1 MEKKQIIL
9 PSKRFFGST
18 DEDLNLKISLDETK
32 NLLRE
37 GERTTILDTS
47 VLFTKERNESTYYK
61 VHGKLKMVF
70 RNLYSGSTGYQP
82 LKKNLY
88 LINDDAINFDGYIPY
103 NEFAFLRN
111 DVKREINS
119 PVTTSVLSA
128 FTQNI
133 IVYGEN
139 EHVEIT
145 QSTAPYHNWNICL
158 SYVYSGDTT
167 YPMKYTLTGN
177 TVYSFTAQDGIPF
190 RVTETKKTYIFT
202 SPVYHGINEG
212 EYIVISGGTL
222 NNSVPLSGRTF
233 SVISVGDGLFNS
245 ENYTLEINKSEIPVG
260 QTLSTV
266 ILGKRCINKN
276 KLNETIS
283 EYYVH
288 KHKVLTMG
296 DAFILDNIGFES
308 SIWEDEKKLIFK
320 NSAGE
325 NNKVVFRNRM
335 ESLIYD
341 FKTPF
346 SLTNLTNN
354 LGYLPTDVYV
364 SIIFKNKN
372 GYFDYPYK
380 VGYKFNFHDTWVD
393 NHFSGSTSMETTVP
407 YGTFNKSGIT
417 FTSGSTITT
426 GTTLIGAF
434 IEYNKSELKE
444 RVISEAFHKLTSPLD
459 VFNHNQNNPSTYSG
473 VSINNKVGLYY
484 QPHYKVKLRELSPYI
499 ETSVTNEIYG
509 LPQNAKYFEN
519 EGLWKW
525 RDLYDHGFIDP
536 EGYGTNYPF
545 MNNIHY
551 VKNDINFYLRNEQQY
566 TNKQD
571 SLKKIIRI
579 NC

>member
-70 RNLYSGSTGYQP
+70 RNLYSGISGYQP

-88 LINDDAINFDGYIPY
+88 LINDDAISFDGYIPY

-111 DVKREINS
+111 DVKREINN
-119 PVTTSVLSA
+119 PVTTSILSA

-393 NHFSGSTSMETTVP
+393 NHFSGNTSMETTVP

-499 ETSVTNEIYG
+499 ETSVTKEIFG

>member
-222 NNSVPLSGRTF
+222 NNSIPLSGRTF
-233 SVISVGDGLFNS
+233 SVISVGNGLFNS

-276 KLNETIS
+276 KLNETLS

-296 DAFILDNIGFES
+296 DGFVLDNIGFES

-320 NSAGE
+320 NSVGE
-325 NNKVVFRNRM
+325 NDKVVFRNRM

-407 YGTFNKSGIT
+407 YGTFVKSGIT

-444 RVISEAFHKLTSPLD
+444 RIISEAFHKLTSHLD
-459 VFNHNQNNPSTYSG
+459 VFDHGQDNPSTYSG

-499 ETSVTNEIYG
+499 ETSVTKEIFG

>member
-9 PSKRFFGST
+9 PSKKFFGST
-18 DEDLNLKISLDETK
+18 DEDLNLKISLDESQ

-37 GERTTILDTS
+37 GERTIILDTS
-47 VLFTKERNESTYYK
+47 VLFSKERNESTFYK
-61 VHGKLKMVF
+61 IHGKLKMIF
-70 RNLYSGSTGYQP
+70 RNLYSGTTGYQP

-88 LINDDAINFDGYIPY
+88 LIYDDTINFDGHIPY
-103 NEFAFLRN
+103 NEFAFLRT
-111 DVKREINS
+111 DVKRETNN

-133 IVYGEN
+133 IIKDEN
-139 EHVEIT
+139 EHVEIV

-177 TVYSFTAQDGIPF
+177 TVYNFMAQDGIPF

-202 SPVYHGINEG
+202 SPVHHGINEG

-245 ENYTLEINKSEIPVG
+245 EKYILEINKSEIPTG
-260 QTLSTV
+260 NTLSTV

-296 DAFILDNIGFES
+296 DGYILDNIGFES

-325 NNKVVFRNRM
+325 NNKIVYRNRM

-393 NHFSGSTSMETTVP
+393 HHFSGNTSLETTVP
-407 YGTFNKSGIT
+407 YGSFVKSGIT

-434 IEYNKSELKE
+434 IEYNKTELKE
-444 RVISEAFHKLTSPLD
+444 RVVSDAFHKLTSPLD
-459 VFNHNQNNPSTYSG
+459 VFDHNQDDSSTYSG
-473 VSINNKVGLYY
+473 VSVNNKVGLYY

-499 ETSVTNEIYG
+499 ETSVTNEIFG

-536 EGYGTNYPF
+536 DGFGTNYPF

-551 VKNDINFYLRNEQQY
+551 IKNDINFYLRNEQQY

>member
-70 RNLYSGSTGYQP
+70 RNLYSGISGYQP

-88 LINDDAINFDGYIPY
+88 LINDDAISFDGYIPY

-111 DVKREINS
+111 DVKREINN

-222 NNSVPLSGRTF
+222 NNSIPLSGRTF
-233 SVISVGDGLFNS
+233 SVISVGNGLFNS

-276 KLNETIS
+276 KLNETLS

-320 NSAGE
+320 NSVGE
-325 NNKVVFRNRM
+325 NDKVVFRNRM

-407 YGTFNKSGIT
+407 YGTFVKSGIT

-444 RVISEAFHKLTSPLD
+444 RIISEAFHKLTSHLD
-459 VFNHNQNNPSTYSG
+459 VFDHGQDNPSTYSG

-499 ETSVTNEIYG
+499 ETSVTKEIFG

>member
-1 MEKKQIIL
+1 
-9 PSKRFFGST
+9 
-18 DEDLNLKISLDETK
+18 
-32 NLLRE
+32 
-37 GERTTILDTS
+37 
-47 VLFTKERNESTYYK
+47 
-61 VHGKLKMVF
+61 
-70 RNLYSGSTGYQP
+70 
-82 LKKNLY
+82 
-88 LINDDAINFDGYIPY
+88 
-103 NEFAFLRN
+103 
-111 DVKREINS
+111 
-119 PVTTSVLSA
+119 
-128 FTQNI
+128 
-133 IVYGEN
+133 
-139 EHVEIT
+139 
-145 QSTAPYHNWNICL
+145 
-158 SYVYSGDTT
+158 
-167 YPMKYTLTGN
+167 
-177 TVYSFTAQDGIPF
+177 
-190 RVTETKKTYIFT
+190 
-202 SPVYHGINEG
+202 
-212 EYIVISGGTL
+212 
-222 NNSVPLSGRTF
+222 
-233 SVISVGDGLFNS
+233 
-245 ENYTLEINKSEIPVG
+245 
-260 QTLSTV
+260 
-266 ILGKRCINKN
+266 
-276 KLNETIS
+276 
-283 EYYVH
+283 
-288 KHKVLTMG
+288 
-296 DAFILDNIGFES
+296 
-308 SIWEDEKKLIFK
+308 
-320 NSAGE
+320 
-325 NNKVVFRNRM
+325 M

-407 YGTFNKSGIT
+407 YGTFVKSGIT

-444 RVISEAFHKLTSPLD
+444 RVISEAFHKLTSPLN
-459 VFNHNQNNPSTYSG
+459 VFDHNQDDSSTYSG

-571 SLKKIIRI
+571 GLKKIIRI

>member
-9 PSKRFFGST
+9 PSKKFFGST
-18 DEDLNLKISLDETK
+18 DEDLNLKISLNESQ

-47 VLFTKERNESTYYK
+47 VLFSKERNESTFYK
-61 VHGKLKMVF
+61 IHGKLKMVF
-70 RNLYSGSTGYQP
+70 RNLYSGTTGYQP

-88 LINDDAINFDGYIPY
+88 LINDDTINFEGHIPY

-111 DVKREINS
+111 DVKREVNN

-133 IVYGEN
+133 SIKDIN

-177 TVYSFTAQDGIPF
+177 TVYSFIAQDGIPF

-202 SPVYHGINEG
+202 SSVHHGINEG

-233 SVISVGDGLFNS
+233 SVISVGNNLFNS
-245 ENYTLEINKSEIPVG
+245 ENYTLEINKSEIPIG
-260 QTLSTV
+260 NTLSTV

-296 DAFILDNIGFES
+296 DGFILDNIGFES

-325 NNKVVFRNRM
+325 NNKIVYRNRM

-393 NHFSGSTSMETTVP
+393 HHFSGNTSIETTVP
-407 YGTFNKSGIT
+407 YGSFVKSGIT

-444 RVISEAFHKLTSPLD
+444 RVVSDAFHKLTLPLD
-459 VFNHNQNNPSTYSG
+459 VFDHNQNDPSTYSG

-499 ETSVTNEIYG
+499 ETSVTNEIFG

-525 RDLYDHGFIDP
+525 RDLYDHGFIDSD
-536 EGYGTNYPF
+536 GYGTNYPF

-551 VKNDINFYLRNEQQY
+551 IKNDINFYLRNEQQY
-566 TNKQD
+566 INKQD

>member
-9 PSKRFFGST
+9 PSKKFFGST

-133 IVYGEN
+133 IVYGGN

-233 SVISVGDGLFNS
+233 SVISVGNGLFNS

-276 KLNETIS
+276 KLNETLS

-320 NSAGE
+320 NSVGE
-325 NNKVVFRNRM
+325 NDKVVFRNRM

-407 YGTFNKSGIT
+407 YGTFVKSGIT

-444 RVISEAFHKLTSPLD
+444 RIISEAFHKLTSHLD
-459 VFNHNQNNPSTYSG
+459 VFDHDQDNPSTYSG

-499 ETSVTNEIYG
+499 ETSLTKEIFG

>member
-9 PSKRFFGST
+9 PSKKFFGST

-47 VLFTKERNESTYYK
+47 VLFNKERNESTFYK
-61 VHGKLKMVF
+61 IHGKLKMVF

-88 LINDDAINFDGYIPY
+88 LINDDAINFEGHIPY

-111 DVKREINS
+111 DVKREINN
-119 PVTTSVLSA
+119 PVNTSVLSA

-133 IVYGEN
+133 TVYGGN

-145 QSTAPYHNWNICL
+145 QSTAPYHNWNISL

-167 YPMKYTLTGN
+167 HPMKYTLTGN

-190 RVTETKKTYIFT
+190 RVTETRKTYIFT

-233 SVISVGDGLFNS
+233 SVISVGNGLFNS
-245 ENYTLEINKSEIPVG
+245 ENYTLEINKSEIPTG

>member
-1 MEKKQIIL
+1 MEKKKLIL
-9 PSKRFFGST
+9 PSKKFFGAI
-18 DEDLNLKISLDETK
+18 DEDLNLKINLDESK

-37 GERTTILDTS
+37 GDRTILLDTS
-47 VLFTKERNESTYYK
+47 VLFSKERNESTYYK

-88 LINDDAINFDGYIPY
+88 LINDDGVNFNGYLPY

-111 DVKREINS
+111 DVKQEVNN
-119 PVTTSVLSA
+119 PVSTSILSG

-133 IVYGEN
+133 VVSGGTQ
-139 EHVEIT
+139 HVEIT
-145 QSTAPYHNWNICL
+145 QSNAPYHNWNICL
-158 SYVYSGDTT
+158 SYVYSGDTNHQ
-167 YPMKYTLTGN
+167 MKYTLTGN
-177 TVYSFTAQDGIPF
+177 TVYSFKSQDGIPF
-190 RVTETKKTYIFT
+190 RVKETKSTYIFT
-202 SPVYHGINEG
+202 SPVNHGISKG
-212 EYIVISGGTL
+212 EFIVISGGTL
-222 NNSVPLSGRTF
+222 NSTVPLSGRTF
-233 SVISVGDGLFNS
+233 SVISVGDENFNS
-245 ENYTLEINKSEIPVG
+245 ENHVLEINKSEVPSG
-260 QTLSTV
+260 TTLSSV

-288 KHKVLTMG
+288 KHKVLSIG
-296 DAFILDNIGFES
+296 DGFVLDNIGFES

-320 NSAGE
+320 NSVGE
-325 NNKVVFRNRM
+325 TNNLVFRNKM

-346 SLTNLTNN
+346 SLNNLTNN
-354 LGYLPTDVYV
+354 LGFLPTDVYV

-393 NHFSGSTSMETTVP
+393 HHFSGNTSMETTVP
-407 YGTFNKSGIT
+407 YGSFIKSNIT
-417 FTSGSTITT
+417 FISGNTITT
-426 GTTLIGAF
+426 GTTLTGGF

-444 RVISEAFHKLTSPLD
+444 RVVSEAFHKLTSPLD
-459 VFNHNQNNPSTYSG
+459 VFNHDQDDNSTYSG
-473 VSINNKVGLYY
+473 VSIDNKVGLYY
-484 QPHYKVKLRELSPYI
+484 QPHYKVKLRELSPYV
-499 ETSVTNEIYG
+499 ETSITNEIYG

-525 RDLYDHGFIDP
+525 RDLYEHGFIDP
-536 EGYGTNYPF
+536 DGNGTNYPF
-545 MNNIHY
+545 INNIHY

-566 TNKQD
+566 RNKQD
-571 SLKKIIRI
+571 GMIKIKRFK
-579 NC
+579 C

>member
-70 RNLYSGSTGYQP
+70 RNLYSGISGYQP

-88 LINDDAINFDGYIPY
+88 LINDDAISFDGYIPY

-111 DVKREINS
+111 DVKREINN

-222 NNSVPLSGRTF
+222 NNSIPLSGRTF
-233 SVISVGDGLFNS
+233 SVISVGNGLFNS

-276 KLNETIS
+276 KLNETLS

-320 NSAGE
+320 NSVGE
-325 NNKVVFRNRM
+325 NDKVVFRNRM

-407 YGTFNKSGIT
+407 YGTFVKSGIT

-444 RVISEAFHKLTSPLD
+444 RIISEAFHKLTSHLD
-459 VFNHNQNNPSTYSG
+459 VFDHDQDNPSTYSG

-499 ETSVTNEIYG
+499 ETSVTKEIFG